1 MSELL
6 EKYINEH
13 KDGWYAQGKEEGK
26 AEGRTE
32 GIEEGRKEGRKEGKA
47 EGRIEGAADK
57 ANQIALA
64 LVQNGFPVEAIA
76 NSTGLSVDE
85 VNGLKESCKD

>member
-13 KDGWYAQGKEEGK
+13 KDEWYAQGKEEG
-26 AEGRTE
+26 RT
-32 GIEEGRKEGRKEGKA
+32 
-47 EGRIEGAADK
+47 EGAADK

-64 LVQNGFPVEAIA
+64 LVQNGVPIEVIA
-76 NSTGLSVDE
+76 NSTGLPIETVKAM
-85 VNGLKESCKD
+85 KESLRS